1 MEEIL
6 EQLKKVEPLIKQV
19 YQNEKDRI
27 EIPESLIWRDWYA
40 VGDVS
45 TVENEIHFRI
55 ATLRSELEGL
65 IRMQEYNNK

>member
-1 MEEIL
+1 MKEIL
-6 EQLKKVEPLIKQV
+6 EHLKRVEPLIKQA

-27 EIPESLIWRDWYA
+27 EVPEAYIWRDWYA

-45 TVENEIHFRI
+45 TAENEIHFKI

-65 IRMQEYNNK
+65 IRMQEYNNR